1 MAVNCR
7 SYVET
12 AVSVVSRDGP
22 YDFLV
27 DTKMFI
33 VDKKQNQWRWTPRAS
48 VNATEI
54 EMIVITRER

>member
-7 SYVET
+7 SSVET

-22 YDFLV
+22 HDFLV

-33 VDKKQNQWRWTPRAS
+33 VDKKQNQWRWMSRAS

-54 EMIVITRER
+54 EMAAITRER